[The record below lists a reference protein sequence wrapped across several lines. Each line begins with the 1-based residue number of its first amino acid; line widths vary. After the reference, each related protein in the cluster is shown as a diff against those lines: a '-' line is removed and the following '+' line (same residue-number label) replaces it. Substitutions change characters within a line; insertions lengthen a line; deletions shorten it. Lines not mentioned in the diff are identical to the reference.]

1 VNDQLHL
8 DFETRSRVNIKTEGL
23 DRYVRAA
30 RVLMLAWAFND
41 EEPAIW
47 LPQQPMPTRLRRA
60 LILPSVTKVAWNAR
74 FERGVFKHVLDILI
88 PLSQWRDPAVYA
100 RHATIP
106 NSLADAS
113 RYLNLGDMVKH
124 ESGKALIRWF
134 SIPKKDGTFREP
146 EDHPEKFAEFVQ
158 YCLQDV
164 RAERAVDKALYNLFR
179 LTPFE
184 EEVERIDAEIN
195 ERGMPVDMAFVN
207 HAHKLVQD
215 EKAALRTE
223 LQDITGLANPNSGA
237 QMLPWLQARGYA
249 YSSLLKRRVD
259 VALKENTLD
268 STARYVLSLRS
279 KLSRSST
286 SKLDAL
292 ISRVADDGRLRHS
305 YKYLGANRTGRWSGE
320 GVQLQNL
327 PR

>member
-1 VNDQLHL
+1 
-8 DFETRSRVNIKTEGL
+8 L
-23 DRYVRAA
+23 DRYVRNAE
-30 RVLMLAWAFND
+30 VLMLAFAFD
-41 EEPAIW
+41 ENEPELW
-47 LPQQPMPTRLRRA
+47 LPSNGAMPQALQLA
-60 LILPSVTKVAWNAR
+60 LIRPNVTKVAWQAR
-74 FERGVFKHVLDILI
+74 FERGIFRHALGINI
-88 PLSQWRDPAVYA
+88 PISQWRDPAVYA

-106 NSLADAS
+106 NSLAGAS

-134 SIPKKDGTFREP
+134 SVPKKDGTFREP
-146 EDHPEKFAEFVQ
+146 ADYPEKFAEFGE
-158 YCLQDV
+158 YCKQDV
-164 RAERAVDKALYNLFR
+164 RAERAVDHALQKLFA

-184 EEVERIDAEIN
+184 QEVERLDAEIN
-195 ERGMPVDMAFVN
+195 ERGMPVDMAFVHN
-207 HAHKLVQD
+207 AHKLVQE
-215 EKAALRTE
+215 EKTRLRKE
-223 LQDITGLANPNSGA
+223 LVEITGLANPNSGA
-237 QMLPWLQARGYA
+237 QMLPWLQARGYS
-249 YSSLLKRRVD
+249 YSSLLKKRVD
-259 VALKENTLD
+259 VALKGESLEPL
-268 STARYVLSLRS
+268 AIQVLALRA